1 MTTYVARR
9 AEVTEWGSWV
19 GGVVAALVATIGA
32 IWLAGYKAKK
42 DEPYRLLEQ
51 YKVMVDTLRV
61 DLGEARK
68 ELRDALCEADDLQA
82 KMTVIQ
88 SQLADAHTQLASAK
102 ALIEH
107 LQTAN
112 GFGL

>member
-1 MTTYVARR
+1 MTTCVVRR
-9 AEVTEWGSWV
+9 AEVTDWGWA
-19 GGVVAALVATIGA
+19 GGVVTSLVAIVGA

-51 YKVMVDTLRV
+51 YKVMVDTLRL

-68 ELRDALCEADDLQA
+68 ELRDALREAEDLESKMITIQA
-82 KMTVIQ
+82 
-88 SQLADAHTQLASAK
+88 QLADAHTQLASAK
-102 ALIEH
+102 VLIEH
-107 LQTAN
+107 LQTTN

>member
-9 AEVTEWGSWV
+9 AEVTDWGWA
-19 GGVVAALVATIGA
+19 GGVVTSLVAMIGA

-61 DLGEARK
+61 DLGEARN
-68 ELRDALCEADDLQA
+68 ELRDALREADDLQA

>member
-9 AEVTEWGSWV
+9 AEVTDWGAWT
-19 GGVVAALVATIGA
+19 GGVIASFVAVIGA

-68 ELRDALCEADDLQA
+68 ELRDALKEAEDLES
-82 KMTVIQ
+82 KMTTIQ

-102 ALIEH
+102 MLIEH